1 MYNCVRS
8 FDFAYFSIGYLE
20 WTNLVRSTRFL
31 DGHSNDIMSWGD
43 SNVIWVMLFTDFQD
57 FLNTGN
63 FNVLLK
69 LWVVFMHLISPRH
82 FGSTCTKL
90 ENEWLCIYVLGVSI
104 LSLSKIFRLD
114 IWTIPTIW
122 YILFLIWF
130 IKAVNFNSTKWRG
143 EIKCMKTNHYDRII
157 ICHGKGLEKSLAF
170 NLIWSHSKRCN
181 LILNFKFCL

>member
-1 MYNCVRS
+1 M
-8 FDFAYFSIGYLE
+8 
-20 WTNLVRSTRFL
+20 RSTRFL

-43 SNVIWVMLFTDFQD
+43 SNVIWVMLFIDFQD

-69 LWVVFMHLISPRH
+69 LTAFRTQIKNKIYQIVGIVQISNR
-82 FGSTCTKL
+82 
-90 ENEWLCIYVLGVSI
+90 
-104 LSLSKIFRLD
+104 KIFERD
-114 IWTIPTIW
+114 KIDTPKT
-122 YILFLIWF
+122 YIHNHSFPSLVQVLQ
-130 IKAVNFNSTKWRG
+130 KWRG

-157 ICHGKGLEKSLAF
+157 KCNGKGLEKSLVF